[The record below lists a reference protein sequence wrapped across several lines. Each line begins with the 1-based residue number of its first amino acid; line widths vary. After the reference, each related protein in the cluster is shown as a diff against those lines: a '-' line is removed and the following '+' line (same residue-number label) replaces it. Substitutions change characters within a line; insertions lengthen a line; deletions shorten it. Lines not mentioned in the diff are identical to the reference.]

1 MDLLILVL
9 ALTLCVVAS
18 FLYSGAEIG
27 FYSLSRVQ
35 VDLEAEHGHRS
46 ARRVRGLLGDEPALL
61 ITLLIGNNIA
71 LQLATFVGEEIARGR
86 ELNEAEQVLAVS
98 VLLTPLVFLF
108 GEALPKE
115 TFRRRPHHMTYL
127 AAGFIQASRW
137 VYWPL
142 ERLLRGLSALLE
154 RGFGLGTGRVSYA
167 RGRDRLAGYLEEG
180 LKQGALSARAEV
192 LARNAL
198 HLRAIP
204 ISRVMVPWSE
214 VLSLRSDLSDGE
226 LFEKVRD
233 SRWTRLPV
241 EDPDGSFRGY
251 VHQIDVLAGGPGG
264 SVLGQLRPMPALEL
278 STPVD
283 RAILIL
289 RGGGHRAAVVGSM
302 DGPEGLVTLKDLVEE
317 ISGDLVG
324 L

>member
-137 VYWPL
+137 VY
-142 ERLLRGLSALLE
+142 S
-154 RGFGLGTGRVSYA
+154 VSYT
-167 RGRDRLAGYLEEG
+167 
-180 LKQGALSARAEV
+180 
-192 LARNAL
+192 
-198 HLRAIP
+198 HLRAH
-204 ISRVMVPWSE
+204 E
-214 VLSLRSDLSDGE
+214 
-226 LFEKVRD
+226 
-233 SRWTRLPV
+233 T
-241 EDPDGSFRGY
+241 
-251 VHQIDVLAGGPGG
+251 
-264 SVLGQLRPMPALEL
+264 
-278 STPVD
+278 
-283 RAILIL
+283 
-289 RGGGHRAAVVGSM
+289 
-302 DGPEGLVTLKDLVEE
+302 
-317 ISGDLVG
+317 
-324 L
+324 